1 MEKFY
6 TSYPINQTLKFK
18 PIAIF
23 HESVEFS
30 RFYQLPF
37 NMLSIVL
44 RSEGE
49 KASVIT
55 NLKTGEVRESC
66 ENQIAMVPCNLP
78 QFYQHTL
85 RNERLNIHFQLE
97 LFPGVDVF
105 SGCDHCMMEVS
116 PELRQK
122 AWEIFQIQDPIL
134 RLSCCT
140 SFALNFCHRHWP
152 KEYPV
157 NFEKVNRYKEL
168 LEKISKHISA
178 ETRGANIAK
187 MAGLSQR
194 SFDREFHELFKMSPK
209 AYLQRELLSRAAT
222 CLANPRESVKSIAEK
237 LGFANEFY
245 FSRFFRKM
253 SGMPPSHY
261 QKMTTQYSL
270 MPEEIFPIQ
279 EK

>member
-6 TSYPINQTLKFK
+6 ITYPVNQSLKFK

-23 HESVEFS
+23 HESTEYA

-37 NMLSIVL
+37 NMLSVTL

-49 KASVIT
+49 NASVVT
-55 NLKTGEVRESC
+55 NLKTNEVRKSQ
-66 ENQIAMVPCNLP
+66 ENMIAMVPCNLP

-105 SGCDHCMMEVS
+105 SGCEYCPTEIS

-122 AWEIFQIQDPIL
+122 AWEIFQIEDPIL

-140 SFALNFCHRHWP
+140 AFALDFCHRHWP

-157 NFEKVNRYKEL
+157 NFDKIERYKGL
-168 LEKISKHISA
+168 LEKVSKHISA
-178 ETRGANIAK
+178 ETRVTDMAK
-187 MAGLSQR
+187 MAGLSLR

-209 AYLQRELLSRAAT
+209 SYLQRELMNRAASS
-222 CLANPRESVKSIAEK
+222 LANPRETVKSIAEE

-245 FSRFFRKM
+245 FSRFFKKM

-261 QKMTTQYSL
+261 QKMTSKYSL
-270 MPEEIFPIQ
+270 MPGADET
-279 EK
+279 